1 MNWCISVISRVKQVI
16 SALTA
21 HIEETDRN
29 FVAEYLTC
37 EEQKLFWSMNLPDQR
52 HALNVAYT
60 ARELVLAR
68 YDINL
73 ELLTKAALLH
83 DVGKVKGDVS
93 TFDKII
99 TVLAD
104 KIAPTWARQWGAM
117 GRGSKLDNV
126 KHAFYIYF
134 HHAERSAEKLI
145 ALKTSAKLVAI
156 VAWHHQREVSG
167 DPAELKI
174 LKHADDLN

>member
-1 MNWCISVISRVKQVI
+1 MINRVKQVI
-16 SALTA
+16 SAVTA
-21 HIEETDRN
+21 HITRTDKD
-29 FVAEYLTC
+29 FVITYLTFS
-37 EEQKLFWSMNLPDQR
+37 EQKLFWSMNLPDQR

-60 ARELVLAR
+60 ARKLALGR
-68 YDINL
+68 CDINL

-93 TFDKII
+93 TIDKIV

-104 KIAPTWARQWGAM
+104 KIAPNWARQWGVM

-145 ALKTSAKLVAI
+145 ASKTNAKIVAL
-156 VAWHHQREVSG
+156 VAWHHQQDIGG
-167 DPAELKI
+167 DPDELKV
-174 LKHADDLN
+174 LKEADDLN